1 MKKALL
7 TGVLSIAL
15 GVAQALAQPDL
26 EGVVSIDRAD
36 RARAGS
42 GFVTDDKGHVLTRV
56 DAPGEVLFVT
66 TTAGVTY
73 NARQIDRD
81 PDSGLSL
88 LRLASGADALSPW
101 PFARAAAEPERR
113 VYAIRGGV
121 SAADATLVSG
131 SLANI
136 QRSPQGRPEI
146 YLHNALTGEAGLGL
160 PLFNNCGEVVGVVV
174 PRPGVCLFC
183 GDDSDRVAYAL
194 PIDQVQSRF
203 AGRGLAPARAA
214 ADCVSEAARAAEAE
228 ARARAE
234 QARAQAEA
242 EAAEARLQALE
253 RELEQNADADAAER
267 ARLEA
272 EMAQRHAELA
282 RAEEERREAEEAQ
295 AAAEA
300 ERARLEAEMEQGRA
314 ELGRAEE
321 ARRGAEEAQAAAE
334 EERREAE
341 EARAAAEEEQ
351 RQAEEAQAAAEAEAK
366 KREQQ
371 YLLWGAIAGGLLLLI
386 LILVW
391 ALKQR
396 SVRREQAAKARAEAE
411 AKAAAASAA
420 AAEADLKA
428 KAAEEAR
435 IAAVPTVFF
444 DIIHASGARSALR
457 VPGASIAAAKGA
469 VVGRNPKDSDFVINH
484 AEVSRRHFRLFTD
497 GGLLLLEDLGATN
510 GVIVDGKQLAAGQ
523 ETVLADRSQ
532 ARIGDLQLNVRL
544 EQG

>member
-7 TGVLSIAL
+7 IGVLSIAL
-15 GVAQALAQPDL
+15 GVAQALAQPGL

-42 GFVTDDKGHVLTRV
+42 GFVADDKGHVLTRV

-113 VYAIRGGV
+113 VYAIRGGAT
-121 SAADATLVSG
+121 AADATLVSG

-174 PRPGVCLFC
+174 PRPGICLFC

-194 PIDQVQSRF
+194 PIDQAQSRF

-214 ADCVSEAARAAEAE
+214 RDCVSEAARAAEAE
-228 ARARAE
+228 ARAEAE
-234 QARAQAEA
+234 QERAQAAA
-242 EAAEARLQALE
+242 EAAQARLQALE

-272 EMAQRHAELA
+272 EMAQRRAELA
-282 RAEEERREAEEAQ
+282 RAEEERRGAEEARV
-295 AAAEA
+295 AAEA

-321 ARRGAEEAQAAAE
+321 ARR
-334 EERREAE
+334 EAE
-341 EARAAAEEEQ
+341 AARAAAEEEQ
-351 RQAEEAQAAAEAEAK
+351 RRAEEAQATAETEARQ
-366 KREQQ
+366 REQQ
-371 YLLWGAIAGGLLLLI
+371 YLLWGAIAGGVLLLI

-457 VPGASIAAAKGA
+457 VPGASIAAAQGA

-497 GGLLLLEDLGATN
+497 GGLLLLEDLGTTN

>member
-15 GVAQALAQPDL
+15 GIAQALAQPDL

-36 RARAGS
+36 RSRAGS
-42 GFVTDDKGHVLTRV
+42 GFVADDKGHVLTRV

-88 LRLASGADALSPW
+88 LKLASGADALSPW

-113 VYAIRGGV
+113 VYAIRGGAT
-121 SAADATLVSG
+121 AADATLVSG

-183 GDDSDRVAYAL
+183 GDDSDRAAYAL
-194 PIDQVQSRF
+194 PIDQAQSRF
-203 AGRGLAPARAA
+203 ARRGLAPARAA

-228 ARARAE
+228 ARAEAEAE
-234 QARAQAEA
+234 QARAEA

-253 RELEQNADADAAER
+253 RELEQNADASEAER

-272 EMAQRHAELA
+272 EMAQRRAELA

-300 ERARLEAEMEQGRA
+300 ERARLEAEMAQRRA

-321 ARRGAEEAQAAAE
+321 ARREAEEAQAAAE
-334 EERREAE
+334 T
-341 EARAAAEEEQ
+341 EARQ
-351 RQAEEAQAAAEAEAK
+351 
-366 KREQQ
+366 REQQ

-411 AKAAAASAA
+411 AKEAAASAA

-444 DIIHASGARSALR
+444 DITHASGARSALR

-484 AEVSRRHFRLFTD
+484 AEISRRHFRLFTD

-510 GVIVDGKQLAAGQ
+510 GAIVDGKQLAAGQ

-532 ARIGDLQLNVRL
+532 VRIGDLQLNVRL

>member
-7 TGVLSIAL
+7 MGVLSIAL

-26 EGVVSIDRAD
+26 KGVVSIDRAD
-36 RARAGS
+36 RSRAGS
-42 GFVTDDKGHVLTRV
+42 GFVADDKGHVLTRV

-88 LRLASGADALSPW
+88 LKLASGADALSPW

-113 VYAIRGGV
+113 VYAIRGGAT
-121 SAADATLVSG
+121 AADATLVSG

-183 GDDSDRVAYAL
+183 GDDSDRAAYAL
-194 PIDQVQSRF
+194 PIDQAQSRF

-214 ADCVSEAARAAEAE
+214 RDCVSEAARAAEAE
-228 ARARAE
+228 ARAEAEAE
-234 QARAQAEA
+234 QARAEA

-253 RELEQNADADAAER
+253 RELEQNADAGEAER

-272 EMAQRHAELA
+272 EMAQRRAELA

-300 ERARLEAEMEQGRA
+300 ERARLEAEMAQRRA

-321 ARRGAEEAQAAAE
+321 ARREAEEAQAAAE
-334 EERREAE
+334 EEQRQAEA
-341 EARAAAEEEQ
+341 ARAAAEEEQ
-351 RQAEEAQAAAEAEAK
+351 RRAETEARQ
-366 KREQQ
+366 REQQ

-435 IAAVPTVFF
+435 VAAVPTVFF
-444 DIIHASGARSALR
+444 DIIHVSGARSALR

-484 AEVSRRHFRLFTD
+484 AEISRRHFRLFTD

-510 GVIVDGKQLAAGQ
+510 GAIVDGKQLAAGQ

-532 ARIGDLQLNVRL
+532 VRIGDLQLNVRL

>member
-7 TGVLSIAL
+7 MGMLSVML
-15 GVAQALAQPDL
+15 GVSHAPAQPDL

-36 RARAGS
+36 RSRAGS
-42 GFVTDDKGHVLTRV
+42 GFVADDRGHVLTRV

-88 LRLASGADALSPW
+88 LKLASGADALSPW
-101 PFARAAAEPERR
+101 PFARAAAEPQRR
-113 VYAIRGGV
+113 VYAIRGGAT
-121 SAADATLVSG
+121 AADATLVSG

-160 PLFNNCGEVVGVVV
+160 PLFNNCGEIVGVVV
-174 PRPGVCLFC
+174 LRPGVCLFC
-183 GDDSDRVAYAL
+183 GDDSDRAAYAL
-194 PIDQVQSRF
+194 PIDQAQSRF

-234 QARAQAEA
+234 QERAQAAA

-253 RELEQNADADAAER
+253 RELEQNEDADA
-267 ARLEA
+267 
-272 EMAQRHAELA
+272 
-282 RAEEERREAEEAQ
+282 
-295 AAAEA
+295 A

-321 ARRGAEEAQAAAE
+321 ARREAEEAQAAAE
-334 EERREAE
+334 EEQRQAE

-351 RQAEEAQAAAEAEAK
+351 RRAEAEARQ
-366 KREQQ
+366 REQQ
-371 YLLWGAIAGGLLLLI
+371 YLLWGAIAGGVLLLI

-444 DIIHASGARSALR
+444 DIIHTSGARSALR

-484 AEVSRRHFRLFTD
+484 AEISRRHFRLFTD

-510 GVIVDGKQLAAGQ
+510 GAIVDGKQLAAGQ

-532 ARIGDLQLNVRL
+532 VRIGDLQLNVRL

>member
-7 TGVLSIAL
+7 VGVLSIAL
-15 GVAQALAQPDL
+15 GAAQALAQPDL
-26 EGVVSIDRAD
+26 KGVVSIDRAD
-36 RARAGS
+36 RSRAGS
-42 GFVTDDKGHVLTRV
+42 GFVADDKGHVLTRV

-88 LRLASGADALSPW
+88 LKLASGADALSPW
-101 PFARAAAEPERR
+101 PFARAAAEPQRR
-113 VYAIRGGV
+113 VYAIRGGAT
-121 SAADATLVSG
+121 AADATLVSG

-160 PLFNNCGEVVGVVV
+160 PLFNNCGEIVGVVV

-183 GDDSDRVAYAL
+183 GDDSDRAAYAL
-194 PIDQVQSRF
+194 PIDQAQSRF

-242 EAAEARLQALE
+242 EAAQARLQALE
-253 RELEQNADADAAER
+253 RELEQNADAG
-267 ARLEA
+267 
-272 EMAQRHAELA
+272 
-282 RAEEERREAEEAQ
+282 
-295 AAAEA
+295 EA
-300 ERARLEAEMEQGRA
+300 ERARLEAEMEQRRA
-314 ELGRAEE
+314 ELARAEE
-321 ARRGAEEAQAAAE
+321 ARREAEEAQAAAE
-334 EERREAE
+334 EERRQAE

-351 RQAEEAQAAAEAEAK
+351 RQAEEAQAAAAAEAK

-435 IAAVPTVFF
+435 VAAVPTVFF

-484 AEVSRRHFRLFTD
+484 AEISRRHFRLFTD

>member
-7 TGVLSIAL
+7 MGVLSIAL

-36 RARAGS
+36 RSRAGS
-42 GFVTDDKGHVLTRV
+42 GFVADDKGHVLTRV
-56 DAPGEVLFVT
+56 DAPGEVLLVT

-113 VYAIRGGV
+113 VYAIRGGAT
-121 SAADATLVSG
+121 AADATLVSG

-194 PIDQVQSRF
+194 PIDQAQSRF

-214 ADCVSEAARAAEAE
+214 ANCVSEAARATEAE
-228 ARARAE
+228 VRAEAE

-242 EAAEARLQALE
+242 AAAQARLQALE

-272 EMAQRHAELA
+272 EMEERRAELA
-282 RAEEERREAEEAQ
+282 RAEEARRGAEEAQ

-300 ERARLEAEMEQGRA
+300 ERARLEAEMEERRA
-314 ELGRAEE
+314 ELARAEA
-321 ARRGAEEAQAAAE
+321 ARREAEEAQAAAE
-334 EERREAE
+334 EEQREAE
-341 EARAAAEEEQ
+341 EAQ
-351 RQAEEAQAAAEAEAK
+351 AEAEAEARQ
-366 KREQQ
+366 REQQ

-420 AAEADLKA
+420 AAADLKA

-457 VPGASIAAAKGA
+457 VPGASIATTKGA

-497 GGLLLLEDLGATN
+497 GSLLLLEDLGATN

>member
-7 TGVLSIAL
+7 MGVLSIAL
-15 GVAQALAQPDL
+15 GVAHALAQPGL

-42 GFVTDDKGHVLTRV
+42 GFVADDKGHVLTRI

-88 LRLASGADALSPW
+88 LRLASGADAFSPW

-113 VYAIRGGV
+113 VYAIRSGAT
-121 SAADATLVSG
+121 AADAMLVSG
-131 SLANI
+131 SLDNI

-183 GDDSDRVAYAL
+183 GDDSDRAAYAL

-228 ARARAE
+228 A
-234 QARAQAEA
+234 
-242 EAAEARLQALE
+242 AEARLQALE
-253 RELEQNADADAAER
+253 RELEQNADAG
-267 ARLEA
+267 
-272 EMAQRHAELA
+272 
-282 RAEEERREAEEAQ
+282 
-295 AAAEA
+295 EA

-321 ARRGAEEAQAAAE
+321 ARR
-334 EERREAE
+334 EAE

-351 RQAEEAQAAAEAEAK
+351 REAEEARAAAKEEQRQAEEARAAAETEARQ
-366 KREQQ
+366 REQQ

-411 AKAAAASAA
+411 AKEAA
-420 AAEADLKA
+420 ADLKA
-428 KAAEEAR
+428 KAEEEAR

-444 DIIHASGARSALR
+444 DIIDASGARSALR
-457 VPGASIAAAKGA
+457 VPGASIATAKGA

-484 AEVSRRHFRLFTD
+484 TEVSRRHFRLFTD

-532 ARIGDLQLNVRL
+532 VRIGDLQLNMRL

>member
-7 TGVLSIAL
+7 MGVLGVML
-15 GVAQALAQPDL
+15 GVSHALAQPDL

-36 RARAGS
+36 RSRAGA
-42 GFVTDDKGHVLTRV
+42 GFVADDKGHVLTRV

-88 LRLASGADALSPW
+88 LKLASGADALSPW
-101 PFARAAAEPERR
+101 PFARAAAEPQRR
-113 VYAIRGGV
+113 VYAIRGGAT
-121 SAADATLVSG
+121 AARATLVSG

-194 PIDQVQSRF
+194 PIDQAQSRF
-203 AGRGLAPARAA
+203 AGRGLAPAWAA

-234 QARAQAEA
+234 QERAQAQAEA
-242 EAAEARLQALE
+242 AQARLQALE
-253 RELEQNADADAAER
+253 RELEQNEDADAAER

-272 EMAQRHAELA
+272 EMAQRRAELA
-282 RAEEERREAEEAQ
+282 RAEEERRGAEEAR

-321 ARRGAEEAQAAAE
+321 ARR
-334 EERREAE
+334 EAE

-351 RQAEEAQAAAEAEAK
+351 RRAETEARQ
-366 KREQQ
+366 REQQ
-371 YLLWGAIAGGLLLLI
+371 YLLWGAIAGGVLLLI

>member
-1 MKKALL
+1 MKKALI

-15 GVAQALAQPDL
+15 GVSHALAQPDL
-26 EGVVSIDRAD
+26 KGVVSIDRAD
-36 RARAGS
+36 RARAGA
-42 GFVTDDKGHVLTRV
+42 GFVADDKGHVLTRV

-101 PFARAAAEPERR
+101 PFARAAAEPQRR
-113 VYAIRGGV
+113 VYAIRGGAT
-121 SAADATLVSG
+121 AARATLVSG

-203 AGRGLAPARAA
+203 AGRGLAPAWAA
-214 ADCVSEAARAAEAE
+214 RDCVSEAARATEAE

-234 QARAQAEA
+234 QERAQAEA

-272 EMAQRHAELA
+272 EMAQRRAELA
-282 RAEEERREAEEAQ
+282 RAEEARRGAEEAQ

-300 ERARLEAEMEQGRA
+300 ERARLEAEMEQRRA

-321 ARRGAEEAQAAAE
+321 ERREAEEAQAAAE
-334 EERREAE
+334 EERRRAEA
-341 EARAAAEEEQ
+341 ARAAAEEEQ
-351 RQAEEAQAAAEAEAK
+351 RRAEAAAK

-371 YLLWGAIAGGLLLLI
+371 YLLWGAIAGGVLLLI

-411 AKAAAASAA
+411 AKEAAASAA

-457 VPGASIAAAKGA
+457 VPGASIAAAQGA

-484 AEVSRRHFRLFTD
+484 AEISRRHFRLFTD
-497 GGLLLLEDLGATN
+497 GGLLLLEDMGATN
-510 GVIVDGKQLAAGQ
+510 GAIVDGKQLAAGQ

-532 ARIGDLQLNVRL
+532 VRIGDLQLNVRL

>member
-1 MKKALL
+1 M
-7 TGVLSIAL
+7 GVLSIAL
-15 GVAQALAQPDL
+15 GVAHALAQPDL

-36 RARAGS
+36 RSRAGS
-42 GFVTDDKGHVLTRV
+42 GFVADDKGHVLTRV
-56 DAPGEVLFVT
+56 DALGEVLFVT

-113 VYAIRGGV
+113 VYAIRGAAT
-121 SAADATLVSG
+121 AADATLVSG

-183 GDDSDRVAYAL
+183 GDDSDRAAYAL

-203 AGRGLAPARAA
+203 ARRGLAPARAA

-228 ARARAE
+228 ARAEAE
-234 QARAQAEA
+234 QERAQAAA

-253 RELEQNADADAAER
+253 RELEQNADAGET
-267 ARLEA
+267 
-272 EMAQRHAELA
+272 
-282 RAEEERREAEEAQ
+282 
-295 AAAEA
+295 
-300 ERARLEAEMEQGRA
+300 ERARLEAEMEQRRA
-314 ELGRAEE
+314 ELARAEE

-341 EARAAAEEEQ
+341 AARAAAEEEQ
-351 RQAEEAQAAAEAEAK
+351 RRAEEAQAAAEEERREAEAVRAAAEEEQRRAEEAQAAAETEARQ
-366 KREQQ
+366 REQQ
-371 YLLWGAIAGGLLLLI
+371 YLLWGVIAGGLLLLI

-411 AKAAAASAA
+411 AKEAAASAA

-435 IAAVPTVFF
+435 VAAVPTVFF

-497 GGLLLLEDLGATN
+497 GGLLLLEDMGATN
-510 GVIVDGKQLAAGQ
+510 GAIVDGKQLAAGQ

-532 ARIGDLQLNVRL
+532 VRIGDLQLNVRL

>member
-15 GVAQALAQPDL
+15 GIAQALAQPDL

-36 RARAGS
+36 RSRAGS
-42 GFVTDDKGHVLTRV
+42 GFVADDKGHVLTRV

-113 VYAIRGGV
+113 VYAIRGGAT
-121 SAADATLVSG
+121 AADATLVSG

-183 GDDSDRVAYAL
+183 GDDSDRAAYAL
-194 PIDQVQSRF
+194 PIDQAQSRF
-203 AGRGLAPARAA
+203 ARRGLAPARAA

-228 ARARAE
+228 ARAEAE

-253 RELEQNADADAAER
+253 RELEQNADASEAER

-272 EMAQRHAELA
+272 EMAQRRAELG
-282 RAEEERREAEEAQ
+282 RAEEARREAEEAQ
-295 AAAEA
+295 AAAET
-300 ERARLEAEMEQGRA
+300 
-314 ELGRAEE
+314 E
-321 ARRGAEEAQAAAE
+321 ARQ
-334 EERREAE
+334 
-341 EARAAAEEEQ
+341 
-351 RQAEEAQAAAEAEAK
+351 
-366 KREQQ
+366 REQQ

-435 IAAVPTVFF
+435 VAAVPTVFF
-444 DIIHASGARSALR
+444 DIIHVSGARSALR
-457 VPGASIAAAKGA
+457 VPGASIATAKGA

-484 AEVSRRHFRLFTD
+484 AEISRRHFRLFTD

-510 GVIVDGKQLAAGQ
+510 GAIVDGKQLAAGQ

-532 ARIGDLQLNVRL
+532 VRIGDLQLNVRL